1 MGKSKSK
8 ASPKP
13 KDNDA
18 SKKENETP
26 PTETSPPKVAS
37 KGRGWIQI
45 ITSMIIK
52 LLILAILSACA
63 FAGYV
68 AYEKFKPTPTSL
80 DHGDA
85 VQLQK
90 EYNSQSYEYKVSL
103 QEKSWEEHEASA
115 RKWGGHLV
123 SFTAEEEYY
132 KILQQLDDQMNNSEN
147 LAAAQQMI
155 VDLSNAYKNG
165 QKHGF
170 WTGGRFKDES
180 RSTPP
185 SYSENNA
192 KTSQFWSW
200 SDSSKWGYGASLWE
214 DRSPDGDGSC
224 VLMKIVRRGN
234 MEILNSEDCTRRLT
248 AIYKKRK

>member
-13 KDNDA
+13 KDNDS
-18 SKKENETP
+18 SKKEKETP

-63 FAGYV
+63 YAGYV
-68 AYEKFKPTPTSL
+68 AYEIFKPTPTSL
-80 DHGDA
+80 DRGDA

-90 EYNSQSYEYKVSL
+90 EYNSKAYEYKVSL

-132 KILQQLDDQMNNSEN
+132 KILQQIDDDMNKSEN
-147 LAAAQQMI
+147 LAAAQQLI
-155 VDLSNAYKNG
+155 VDFSHAYKNG
-165 QKHGF
+165 QKHGY

-200 SDSSKWGYGASLWE
+200 SDNSKWGYGMSLWE

-224 VLMKIVRRGN
+224 VLMKSKRRGD
-234 MEILNSEDCTRRLT
+234 MEFLNSEDCTRRLA
-248 AIYKKRK
+248 AIYKRRK